1 MIIAYPFGDTKTVEV
16 HVRKPGII
24 TEKMVKE
31 MFAKNKQIKFVS
43 ITEKPQKGETASQTS
58 N

>member
-1 MIIAYPFGDTKTVEV
+1 MIIAYPFGDSKTVEV
-16 HVRKPGII
+16 HTRKPGLI

-31 MFAKNKQIKFVS
+31 MFAKNKSIKFVS
-43 ITEKPQKGETASQTS
+43 ITEKLAEAA